1 MLAVYDALPPRNRDI
16 HEVFKAI
23 IKGDC
28 DFKVQNRVEQKQC
41 DSCKQP
47 LKTEEKWLLELPM
60 IFTLSFQYPDIDLE
74 MDRPQIRKL
83 YNLLQPKINL
93 SKIYKVSGD
102 TQAASYVMRGM
113 IVYYG
118 RHYWAY
124 FYSQKFDAWFQFDDA
139 KITRVGNFTD
149 VVEKCV
155 RAKAIP
161 RTIFMERQDIL
172 VNMLMNGE
180 DIQTSTD
187 LSKIY
192 CSDSQIQVNNFWKQR
207 KRAAS

>member
-74 MDRPQIRKL
+74 MDRP
-83 YNLLQPKINL
+83 
-93 SKIYKVSGD
+93 
-102 TQAASYVMRGM
+102 
-113 IVYYG
+113 
-118 RHYWAY
+118 
-124 FYSQKFDAWFQFDDA
+124 
-139 KITRVGNFTD
+139 
-149 VVEKCV
+149 
-155 RAKAIP
+155 
-161 RTIFMERQDIL
+161 
-172 VNMLMNGE
+172 
-180 DIQTSTD
+180 
-187 LSKIY
+187 
-192 CSDSQIQVNNFWKQR
+192 
-207 KRAAS
+207 